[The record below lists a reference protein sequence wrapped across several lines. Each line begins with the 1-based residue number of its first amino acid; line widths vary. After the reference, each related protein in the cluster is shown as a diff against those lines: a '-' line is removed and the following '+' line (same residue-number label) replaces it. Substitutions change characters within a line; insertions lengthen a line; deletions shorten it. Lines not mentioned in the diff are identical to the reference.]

1 MKLKDL
7 TIGKKF
13 NLLTIGLIVITSLGI
28 ASFLTYNAIS
38 ERYDEMVDHGRSF
51 ARLIAENS
59 EYALYTQD
67 ETTLNQIVK
76 SIQSEDEIAYL
87 LILDEFR
94 QIIAYESKN
103 PFIQFPLDALNAS
116 SNDKM
121 IVSKIL
127 DKGNG
132 DEYIDFVV
140 PVRSFSNNKGSDLF
154 LEDSPR
160 NKKPDQTL
168 GFIKLGFSLKG
179 LSRYTRDLILTTLL
193 VTTILIMAGIIL
205 TFVMTRKITRPINKM
220 IDTTSRIA
228 RGDFSAK
235 LEVASHDE
243 IGMLADS
250 FNEMSL
256 KLANTINQLELSEG
270 KTEEARDFLENII
283 NTSVDGI
290 MIVDESGY
298 IVRVNESLAQMV
310 GYTQAELL
318 GKHSS
323 ELGSTDEHFRKE
335 IVDTMGRLFDDGYV
349 KNAETMWMRKSG
361 EVFPVEVNMALL
373 KDKEDTFTGVV
384 TMSMDIS
391 DRKAYQEEL
400 KRSKEEL
407 EIRVE
412 ERTSE
417 LMQAKEAAEAS
428 NRSKSDFLANMSH
441 ELRTPLNH
449 IMGFTELVVD
459 KNFGDLNE
467 TQVEYLNDVLGSSR
481 HLLSLINDILDLSK
495 VEAGK
500 FVLDPTE
507 VDTESLLTNSLIMF
521 KEKTLKHGIQLSLNG
536 GHVPDT
542 IIADERKLKQIL
554 FNLLSNAVKF
564 TPDGGEI
571 SLSARFVDCVVRPG
585 LRWGDAEDLQI
596 VEETA
601 EPHHH
606 SESEHKKCVH
616 FSVSDTG
623 IGIKKEDQ
631 ERIFNA
637 FEQADGSTSRKYQG
651 TGLGLSLTKR
661 FVELHGGKIWVESRG
676 DGNGSTFHF
685 IIPVAGQVVAE
696 TNQRKANA

>member
-1 MKLKDL
+1 MRVK
-7 TIGKKF
+7 TR
-13 NLLTIGLIVITSLGI
+13 SL
-28 ASFLTYNAIS
+28 
-38 ERYDEMVDHGRSF
+38 
-51 ARLIAENS
+51 
-59 EYALYTQD
+59 
-67 ETTLNQIVK
+67 
-76 SIQSEDEIAYL
+76 
-87 LILDEFR
+87 
-94 QIIAYESKN
+94 
-103 PFIQFPLDALNAS
+103 QFPLDALKAS
-116 SNDKM
+116 SNDEM
-121 IVSKIL
+121 TVSKIL

-140 PVRSFSNNKGSDLF
+140 PVKSLSSDEGAHLF
-154 LEDSPR
+154 LEDSPG
-160 NKKPDQTL
+160 NKKTDQTL

-179 LSRYTRDLILTTLL
+179 LSIYTRDLILTTLV
-193 VTTILIMAGIIL
+193 VTTILIMAGILL
-205 TFVMTRKITRPINKM
+205 TFLMTRKITSPINKM

-235 LEVASHDE
+235 LQVTSHDE
-243 IGMLADS
+243 IGVLAES
-250 FNEMSL
+250 FNEMST
-256 KLANTINQLELSEG
+256 KLANTIKQLELSEG

-290 MIVDESGY
+290 MILDESGY
-298 IVRVNESLAQMV
+298 IVRVNDSLAQMV
-310 GYTQAELL
+310 GYTQAELM

-323 ELGSTDEHFRKE
+323 ELGSTEEHFRKE
-335 IVDTMGRLFDDGYV
+335 IVDIMGRLFDEGYV

-373 KDKEDTFTGVV
+373 KDKEETFTGVV

-400 KRSKEEL
+400 KRSKQEL
-407 EIRVE
+407 ERRVE

-507 VDTESLLTNSLIMF
+507 VDTETLLTNSLIMF
-521 KEKTLKHGIQLSLNG
+521 KEKTLKHGIQLSSNG
-536 GHVPDT
+536 DHVPDT

-571 SLSARFVDCVVRPG
+571 RLSARLVDCVVRPG
-585 LRWGDAEDLQI
+585 LRWGDPEDLQI

-601 EPHHH
+601 EAVDYAG
-606 SESEHKKCVH
+606 SDHKKGVH
-616 FSVSDTG
+616 FSISDTG

-637 FEQADGSTSRKYQG
+637 FEQADGSSGRKYQG
-651 TGLGLSLTKR
+651 TGLGLSLTKK
-661 FVELHGGKIWVESRG
+661 FVELHGGKIWVESIGER
-676 DGNGSTFHF
+676 
-685 IIPVAGQVVAE
+685 
-696 TNQRKANA
+696 